1 LGARYAFN
9 GFQLTCPAKEV
20 KLAHVLYIEGS
31 PRKHR
36 SASIEVAHAALAAW
50 KEANPSLSIDR
61 LDVWSEVLPEFDGAA
76 MEAKYA
82 ALAGTPLNEEQDLAW
97 AAIRKLADRFHMA
110 DAIVIAAPMWNF
122 GIPYRLKQLV
132 DAVSHKDLLFS
143 FDERGLNGL
152 LGGKRALLICARGL
166 DYTGNSVTP
175 AESYD
180 HQKPYL
186 EAWLRFIG
194 ISEISAVIV
203 EKTLLG
209 AEPDTAARA
218 EAKQQAGKIARRYAD
233 LSMR

>member
-1 LGARYAFN
+1 
-9 GFQLTCPAKEV
+9 
-20 KLAHVLYIEGS
+20 LAHVLYIEGS

-50 KEANPSLSIDR
+50 KAVDPRLTIDT
-61 LDVWSEVLPEFDGAA
+61 LDVWSEALPEFDGPA

-82 ALAGTPLNEEQDLAW
+82 ALAGTELNEEQLAAW
-97 AAIRKLADRFHMA
+97 AAMRKLADRFHAA

-132 DAVSHKDLLFS
+132 DVVSHKDFLFS

-166 DYTGNSVTP
+166 DYTKDPFTQ

-180 HQKPYL
+180 HQRRYL

-209 AEPDTAARA
+209 PELDTAARD
-218 EAKQQAGKIARRYAD
+218 EAKQQAEKFARIYAG
-233 LSMR
+233 LSIQ